1 MTGKLQKNKYKLLLF
16 VFAFMLLLDMFLHKG
31 LVRFLIPK
39 QFTKYAIENIKPLA
53 NNGFINTNKNWIK
66 AVNTP
71 EKMNLITPEN
81 SGIELDIYYDTLK
94 NIFDVHHDL
103 YNSVGQNF
111 EDLLIIYKRKNLQAS
126 LWIDFKN
133 ANEANVIRALENLKK
148 LREKFNLKNKILVES
163 SYPNLLKPFSDNQ
176 FYTSYYTPYFNPY
189 LATDKE
195 NKIYLDTIA
204 TLLKKYPVH
213 ALSGYYFQM
222 PFLHQ
227 YFANFPI
234 LIWSPNDKY
243 SLVNKLYK
251 GKINSDSNV
260 FISLYN

>member
-1 MTGKLQKNKYKLLLF
+1 MKTKLQKNKYKLLLLVIVLLVF
-16 VFAFMLLLDMFLHKG
+16 VDMFLHKG

-39 QFTKYAIENIKPLA
+39 TFTDYTIENIKPIA
-53 NNGFINTNKNWIK
+53 KGGFLNSNKNWIK

-71 EKMNLITPEN
+71 ERMENITIEN
-81 SGIELDIYYDTLK
+81 SGIELDIYYDTVK
-94 NIFDVHHDL
+94 NIFDVHHDPDK
-103 YNSVGQNF
+103 SVGQNF
-111 EDLLIIYKRKNLQAS
+111 EDLLIIYKRKKLQAS
-126 LWIDFKN
+126 IWMDFKN
-133 ANEANVIRALENLKK
+133 ANESNVIGALETLKQ
-148 LREKFNLKNKILVES
+148 LREKYNLQNKILVEAS
-163 SYPNLLKPFSDNQ
+163 QPNLLIHFSDNQ

-189 LATDKE
+189 LATEKE
-195 NKIYLDTIA
+195 NKIYLDTI
-204 TLLKKYPVH
+204 TSILKKYPVH

-227 YFANFPI
+227 YFPNFPI

-251 GKINSDSNV
+251 KRINNDSNV

>member
-81 SGIELDIYYDTLK
+81 SGIEIDIYYDTLK
-94 NIFDVHHDL
+94 NIFDVHHDIN
-103 YNSVGQNF
+103 NSVGQNF
-111 EDLLIIYKRKNLQAS
+111 EDLLIIYKAKKITAS
-126 LWIDFKN
+126 IWIDFKN
-133 ANEANVIRALENLKK
+133 ADEKNISKSLETLIQLRDKYNLQ
-148 LREKFNLKNKILVES
+148 NKILVES
-163 SYPNLLKPFSDNQ
+163 SYPNLLQPFSANS
-176 FYTSYYTPYFNPY
+176 FYTSYYTAYFNPY
-189 LATDKE
+189 LTSEIE
-195 NKIYLDTIA
+195 NKKSIDSIA
-204 TLLKKYPVH
+204 YLLKKYPVH

-227 YFANFPI
+227 YFPDFPI
-234 LIWSPNDKY
+234 LSWAPNDKW
-243 SLVNKLYK
+243 SFVNWVYRK
-251 GKINSDSNV
+251 KINADSNA
-260 FISLYN
+260 FIALYN